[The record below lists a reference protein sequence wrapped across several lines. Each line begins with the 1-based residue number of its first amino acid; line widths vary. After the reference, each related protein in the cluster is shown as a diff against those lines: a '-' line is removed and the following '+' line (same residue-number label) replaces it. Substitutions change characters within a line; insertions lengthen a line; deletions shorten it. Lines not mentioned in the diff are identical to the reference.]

1 MWECSAAHMALLL
14 TALLVDALCECG
26 RLPLTLRLSA
36 GGLLLL
42 AGRLLSAL
50 LNQLPLKLGS
60 VVHTLCSL
68 LCQALLVSKL
78 LLVRELTLL

>member
-1 MWECSAAHMALLL
+1 MALLL
-14 TALLVDALCECG
+14 TALLVDARLSECV
-26 RLPLTLRLSA
+26 RPPLTLRLSA
-36 GGLLLL
+36 GGLLLS

>member
-14 TALLVDALCECG
+14 TALLVDALCECV
-26 RLPLTLRLSA
+26 RPPLTLRLSA
-36 GGLLLL
+36 GG
-42 AGRLLSAL
+42 LLSAL